1 DKTES
6 RRSED
11 EREKTTM
18 GVHYKRIDDFF
29 RLDPYQLILQLFN
42 LLAIFTML
50 SNVVFNVFA
59 AAPPIIEGC
68 SQSPFR
74 FNGTISERCVL
85 WKEYNYCEQPDIH
98 FQFKSV
104 NVEFHSYCGVQEK
117 TWLDTVLQYIGV
129 SDKAK
134 FSTTLQMLGVM
145 FSCLYAG
152 QLSDMYGRRKTLL
165 IAYSAMFILQVLSS
179 FSPSLDIFII
189 SRFLLGLFTGCT
201 LTLTPVFIV
210 ECLPPVHR
218 FWICTVV
225 TWAPNYLLFSL
236 AAYLTSEWRSLARVS
251 AAVNLMAIIILLL
264 LEESPKFLIQ
274 KKRVEDAIKTI
285 TKVNRFSRDK
295 ASPST
300 IREIVLHECGGDE
313 NIALLEKGVE
323 EEIKKKGKSK
333 KTYTFY
339 HLYSTRKF
347 AIRTVVVSLSS
358 FILSLITYSLM
369 FNMNSIGGSTY
380 MNMVFSGVLRWT
392 VGATVACLDHFGK
405 NHIGRIRL
413 HIITFGFVTL
423 CLAINFVIFIL
434 GMNHEMEM
442 VIRSLALLSFGVT
455 GCLFLQSSLSIS
467 ELFPTAI
474 RSLASSHS
482 NVVGRLGNVMSPLVF
497 GLDYFPGLPYL
508 ILAILGVIDVILYFI
523 SIPETKGCPLPNEMP
538 TNKNKLVLSNL

>member
-1 DKTES
+1 
-6 RRSED
+6 
-11 EREKTTM
+11 M

-74 FNGTISERCVL
+74 FNGTISESRCVL

-152 QLSDMYGRRKTLL
+152 QLSD
-165 IAYSAMFILQVLSS
+165 I
-179 FSPSLDIFII
+179 
-189 SRFLLGLFTGCT
+189 
-201 LTLTPVFIV
+201 LTPVFIV

-251 AAVNLMAIIILLL
+251 AAVNLMAIIILL
-264 LEESPKFLIQ
+264 
-274 KKRVEDAIKTI
+274 
-285 TKVNRFSRDK
+285 
-295 ASPST
+295 
-300 IREIVLHECGGDE
+300 
-313 NIALLEKGVE
+313 
-323 EEIKKKGKSK
+323 
-333 KTYTFY
+333 
-339 HLYSTRKF
+339 
-347 AIRTVVVSLSS
+347 
-358 FILSLITYSLM
+358 
-369 FNMNSIGGSTY
+369 
-380 MNMVFSGVLRWT
+380 GVLRWT